1 MAPAPAR
8 RSSPRS
14 RRRNDSALTGQRT
27 EAMAAWLLRAKGYRI
42 LARRFRAGSGE
53 IDLIAARGGIVA
65 IVEVKARRQMDEALA
80 AISQDKLR
88 RVAHATAIWLAR
100 HPSLAQ
106 RTIRFDAIFIS
117 DASLRAI
124 LDGSFRLPR
133 HIPNIANL
141 PLHG

>member
-1 MAPAPAR
+1 
-8 RSSPRS
+8 
-14 RRRNDSALTGQRT
+14 
-27 EAMAAWLLRAKGYRI
+27 MAAWLLRAKGYRI

-133 HIPNIANL
+133 HIPNIASL